1 MSTPLFQPGNRLPRS
16 SWEAVERARLT
27 VVPRGSRKASRVP
40 FVTLVSVLLLGGV
53 VGLLLFNTHMQ
64 QGSFV
69 ASSLEERAAVLA
81 GQEESL
87 QMQLDRLRDPQHVAA
102 RAKKLGMVPA
112 SSPAFLRLGDGKVL
126 GNPEVADPADAVQI
140 VPAPQAKPQSLRP
153 RLVIAEAPRAS
164 RAEADGSRT
173 NGDSEA
179 AGARTSTG
187 RAR

>member
-1 MSTPLFQPGNRLPRS
+1 
-16 SWEAVERARLT
+16 
-27 VVPRGSRKASRVP
+27 
-40 FVTLVSVLLLGGV
+40 
-53 VGLLLFNTHMQ
+53 
-64 QGSFV
+64 
-69 ASSLEERAAVLA
+69 
-81 GQEESL
+81 
-87 QMQLDRLRDPQHVAA
+87 VAA